1 MQRGLRPVGHSNVN
15 NDLDS
20 DELSAATNSGRA
32 DSGRRFSTPIAE
44 LMSSN
49 PVAKTTGVIRLL
61 RDALKSDAIAIT
73 SVDGPTANTRV
84 LGAVGYDAIMLD
96 FLSSPRLANWHCIHY
111 QLKHDSNALSWE
123 ELPLLYESS
132 IVNEILIPLGYRN
145 GIALPLRGNSGQL
158 VGWAHTSSS
167 RYKFDSEGRA
177 ELMRTRSILATLVQS
192 EAKIWQLTPRERE
205 ILALIRAGLPN
216 PEIADRLLIANR
228 TVGTHIENLLRKLAL
243 SNRVQAAVWAFD
255 HGI

>member
-1 MQRGLRPVGHSNVN
+1 
-15 NDLDS
+15 
-20 DELSAATNSGRA
+20 
-32 DSGRRFSTPIAE
+32 
-44 LMSSN
+44 
-49 PVAKTTGVIRLL
+49 
-61 RDALKSDAIAIT
+61 
-73 SVDGPTANTRV
+73 
-84 LGAVGYDAIMLD
+84 MLD

-177 ELMRTRSILATLVQS
+177 ELMRTRSILATRAERGQDMAIDTTRARYSRSSAPDCLTQKS
-192 EAKIWQLTPRERE
+192 RTGCSSRIGQWERTLKICCGSWPY
-205 ILALIRAGLPN
+205 LIGYKQRSGHSITASRGAGRLGRSTTGLP
-216 PEIADRLLIANR
+216 ARL
-228 TVGTHIENLLRKLAL
+228 
-243 SNRVQAAVWAFD
+243 
-255 HGI
+255 

>member
-1 MQRGLRPVGHSNVN
+1 M
-15 NDLDS
+15 
-20 DELSAATNSGRA
+20 
-32 DSGRRFSTPIAE
+32 
-44 LMSSN
+44 
-49 PVAKTTGVIRLL
+49 
-61 RDALKSDAIAIT
+61 
-73 SVDGPTANTRV
+73 

-205 ILALIRAGLPN
+205 ILRSSAPDCLTQKSRTGCSSRIGQWERTLKICCGSWPYLIGYKQRSGHSITASRGAGRLGRSTTGLP
-216 PEIADRLLIANR
+216 ARL
-228 TVGTHIENLLRKLAL
+228 
-243 SNRVQAAVWAFD
+243 
-255 HGI
+255 